1 MFAIHIIQMQEPERL
16 ESKCG
21 ITVQLME
28 SPKKF
33 TSDICS
39 SVSNPDIYRYRNT
52 GIWDSKF
59 LQLLLK
65 LKGHC
70 QV

>member
-28 SPKKF
+28 SQPVVEKIMEKTF
-33 TSDICS
+33 RE
-39 SVSNPDIYRYRNT
+39 N
-52 GIWDSKF
+52 
-59 LQLLLK
+59 
-65 LKGHC
+65 
-70 QV
+70 